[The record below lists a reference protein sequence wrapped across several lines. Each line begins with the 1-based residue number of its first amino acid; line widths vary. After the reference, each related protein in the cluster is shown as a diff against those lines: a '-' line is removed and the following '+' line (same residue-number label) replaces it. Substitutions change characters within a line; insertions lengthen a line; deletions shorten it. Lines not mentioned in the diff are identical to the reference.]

1 MKSFLSFFK
10 PLHAAMLLA
19 CLSLAACGGDDGN
32 GGGNGSDSAARKGLD
47 WIKNNVKNL
56 QWGQGSGTENVKS
69 NLYMHYYCVQA
80 AMNRGGD
87 VWTSYNKAF
96 RDAVLSGQNADG
108 SFRKNDVGYV
118 SGMSNKSEN
127 IYRQCLAT
135 LMLETYYRFLP
146 GTGEGTKNS

>member
-1 MKSFLSFFK
+1 MPRSSLVGVGV
-10 PLHAAMLLA
+10 
-19 CLSLAACGGDDGN
+19 LSLQMTGDGSGG
-32 GGGNGSDSAARKGLD
+32 AARKGLD
-47 WIKNNVKNL
+47 WIKNNVKTL

-146 GTGEGTKNS
+146 EIGRAHV